1 MAAPPVRKNCVDY
14 MDDNMPGW
22 RVDHHSGK
30 PRSTKGKEKLVNA
43 GSGNTSDSDSEKK
56 KKSIESRNDPSRAQ
70 EYSDAKRLHV
80 WKCHVRESD
89 APAVF
94 DFLDKRMPLWRSTGF
109 PNRKKVITPVAKAR
123 DIFRRCQSRGG
134 SLPRLIPSCEQSTPD
149 LVLEHSDA
157 MQLREWKN
165 SYVENPECLSEEL
178 RFFLTSSLKLWQQ
191 DNAVA
196 NNFSSDFSLNKRKR
210 DYEIDFNDMEP
221 DMTTGTSFYE
231 SSAVVSLSPRKMSM
245 TNSTMRDAP
254 YAYRSGNTDAVNA
267 LLKLSSPAAGFK
279 LVSGTS
285 AADRLHENSYLQST
299 SHYQP
304 VSFNFLPVYGR
315 KLWQGSKPMTNA
327 IPL

>member
-1 MAAPPVRKNCVDY
+1 MARFEANDKRYP
-14 MDDNMPGW
+14 
-22 RVDHHSGK
+22 
-30 PRSTKGKEKLVNA
+30 TLKL
-43 GSGNTSDSDSEKK
+43 EC
-56 KKSIESRNDPSRAQ
+56 RNDPSRAQ

-304 VSFNFLPVYGR
+304 VSFNFLPVNGGSTYGNG
-315 KLWQGSKPMTNA
+315 KKFNNSILF
-327 IPL
+327 